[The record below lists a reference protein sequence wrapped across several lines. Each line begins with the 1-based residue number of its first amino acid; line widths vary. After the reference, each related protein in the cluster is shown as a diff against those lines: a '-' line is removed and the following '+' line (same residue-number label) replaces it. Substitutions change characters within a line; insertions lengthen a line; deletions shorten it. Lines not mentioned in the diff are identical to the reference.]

1 MKRLLRSCVRYVKDA
16 RWIAEC
22 MLKDSVC
29 GSFVSPGRIRQLL
42 QYELCVYNLDDEV
55 VRGEGGQAGSC
66 RATVY
71 GISKIPFRGKVRKNG
86 HSASADKKD

>member
-42 QYELCVYNLDDEV
+42 QYDLLVYNIDFEIIRVLTRPEAAV
-55 VRGEGGQAGSC
+55 QQCAESPKYLLEERY
-66 RATVY
+66 T
-71 GISKIPFRGKVRKNG
+71 IL
-86 HSASADKKD
+86 

>member
-55 VRGEGGQAGSC
+55 VRGWAGRKLPCNS
-66 RATVY
+66 
-71 GISKIPFRGKVRKNG
+71 VRNLKNTF
-86 HSASADKKD
+86 